1 MKREDIKKFFPDAT
15 EEQLKGLLDINTAD
29 IGKAKGELEAVK
41 ADLEKAN
48 GTLKEYE
55 TTIAD
60 MKKSAEGNEDFK
72 KKFEEL
78 EQRIADEKAE
88 AEKKAKEEAEEAEYS
103 NRFKTVV
110 GEQKWRDAL
119 TEKAVYAEFK
129 TALQDET
136 NKGKGDKDI
145 LAALTQDKEYFA
157 KDPARVPAFSRGT
170 GFAGGEVDDAAER
183 QWAYPPRR
191 TKENRKENETWRTAL
206 HFSKNTLTCWT
217 RSIRMR
223 PLPLRWTAI

>member
-1 MKREDIKKFFPDAT
+1 MKREDIKKIFPDAT

-48 GTLKEYE
+48 GTLREYE

-88 AEKKAKEEAEEAEYS
+88 AEKKAKAEAEEAEYS

-129 TALQDET
+129 TALQDEA

-170 GFAGGEVDDAAER
+170 GFAGGEVDDAAVR
-183 QWAYPPRR
+183 AAMGLSP
-191 TKENRKENETWRTAL
+191 KKD
-206 HFSKNTLTCWT
+206 
-217 RSIRMR
+217 
-223 PLPLRWTAI
+223 

>member
-29 IGKAKGELEAVK
+29 IGRAKGELETVK

-60 MKKSAEGNEDFK
+60 LKKSAEGNEDFK

-88 AEKKAKEEAEEAEYS
+88 AEKKAKAEAEEAEYS

-129 TALQDET
+129 TALQDEA

-145 LAALTQDKEYFA
+145 LETLT
-157 KDPARVPAFSRGT
+157 KDRNYWENPNQPANMAGMGT
-170 GFAGGEVDDAAER
+170 NVNTNGANPFNFHFAGVRAKE
-183 QWAYPPRR
+183 
-191 TKENRKENETWRTAL
+191 TK
-206 HFSKNTLTCWT
+206 
-217 RSIRMR
+217 
-223 PLPLRWTAI
+223 

>member
-1 MKREDIKKFFPDAT
+1 MKREDIKKIFPDAT

-48 GTLKEYE
+48 GTLREYE

-72 KKFEEL
+72 KKFEDL

-88 AEKKAKEEAEEAEYS
+88 AEKKAKEEEEEAEYS

-129 TALQDET
+129 TALQDEA

-170 GFAGGEVDDAAER
+170 GFAGGEVDDAAVR
-183 QWAYPPRR
+183 AAMGLSPK
-191 TKENRKENETWRTAL
+191 KE
-206 HFSKNTLTCWT
+206 
-217 RSIRMR
+217 
-223 PLPLRWTAI
+223 

>member
-1 MKREDIKKFFPDAT
+1 MKREDIKKIFPDAT

-48 GTLKEYE
+48 GTLREYE

-129 TALQDET
+129 TALQDEA

-170 GFAGGEVDDAAER
+170 GFAGGGVDDAAVR
-183 QWAYPPRR
+183 AAMGLSP
-191 TKENRKENETWRTAL
+191 KKD
-206 HFSKNTLTCWT
+206 
-217 RSIRMR
+217 
-223 PLPLRWTAI
+223 

>member
-41 ADLEKAN
+41 ADLENAN
-48 GTLKEYE
+48 GTLREYE

-72 KKFEEL
+72 KKFEDL
-78 EQRIADEKAE
+78 EQRIADEKAA

-129 TALQDET
+129 TALQDEA
-136 NKGKGDKDI
+136 NKGKGDKDV

-170 GFAGGEVDDAAER
+170 GFAGGEVDDAAVR
-183 QWAYPPRR
+183 AAMGLSP
-191 TKENRKENETWRTAL
+191 KKD
-206 HFSKNTLTCWT
+206 
-217 RSIRMR
+217 
-223 PLPLRWTAI
+223 

>member
-29 IGKAKGELEAVK
+29 IGKAKGELETVR

-60 MKKSAEGNEDFK
+60 LKKSAEGNEDFK

-88 AEKKAKEEAEEAEYS
+88 AEKKAKAEAEEAEYS

-110 GEQKWRDAL
+110 GEQKWRDEL

-129 TALQDET
+129 TALQDEA

-170 GFAGGEVDDAAER
+170 GFAGGEVDDAAVR
-183 QWAYPPRR
+183 AAMGLSP
-191 TKENRKENETWRTAL
+191 KKD
-206 HFSKNTLTCWT
+206 
-217 RSIRMR
+217 
-223 PLPLRWTAI
+223 

>member
-29 IGKAKGELEAVK
+29 IGRAKGELETVK

-60 MKKSAEGNEDFK
+60 LKKSAECNEDFK

-88 AEKKAKEEAEEAEYS
+88 AEKKAKAEAEEAEYS

-110 GEQKWRDAL
+110 GEQKWRDEL

-129 TALQDET
+129 TALQDEA

-145 LAALTQDKEYFA
+145 LETLT
-157 KDPARVPAFSRGT
+157 KDRNYWENPNQPANMAGMGT
-170 GFAGGEVDDAAER
+170 NVNTNGANPFNFHFAGVRAKE
-183 QWAYPPRR
+183 
-191 TKENRKENETWRTAL
+191 TK
-206 HFSKNTLTCWT
+206 
-217 RSIRMR
+217 
-223 PLPLRWTAI
+223 

>member
-1 MKREDIKKFFPDAT
+1 MKREDIKKIFPDAT

-29 IGKAKGELEAVK
+29 IGKAKGELETVR

-129 TALQDET
+129 TALQDEA

-170 GFAGGEVDDAAER
+170 GFAGGEVDDAAVR
-183 QWAYPPRR
+183 AAMGLSP
-191 TKENRKENETWRTAL
+191 KKD
-206 HFSKNTLTCWT
+206 
-217 RSIRMR
+217 
-223 PLPLRWTAI
+223 

>member
-1 MKREDIKKFFPDAT
+1 MSKREDIKKFFPDAT

-29 IGKAKGELEAVK
+29 IGRVKGELETVK

-110 GEQKWRDAL
+110 GEQKWRDEL

-129 TALQDET
+129 TALQDEA

-170 GFAGGEVDDAAER
+170 GFAGGEVDNAAVR
-183 QWAYPPRR
+183 AAMGLSP
-191 TKENRKENETWRTAL
+191 KKD
-206 HFSKNTLTCWT
+206 
-217 RSIRMR
+217 
-223 PLPLRWTAI
+223 

>member
-29 IGKAKGELEAVK
+29 IGKAKGELETVR

-48 GTLKEYE
+48 GTLNEYE

-60 MKKSAEGNEDFK
+60 LKKSAEGNEDFK
-72 KKFEEL
+72 KKFENL

-129 TALQDET
+129 TALQDEA

-157 KDPARVPAFSRGT
+157 KDPAKIPAFSRGT
-170 GFAGGEVDDAAER
+170 GFAGGEVDDAAVR
-183 QWAYPPRR
+183 AAMGLSP
-191 TKENRKENETWRTAL
+191 KKD
-206 HFSKNTLTCWT
+206 
-217 RSIRMR
+217 
-223 PLPLRWTAI
+223 

>member
-1 MKREDIKKFFPDAT
+1 MKREDIKKIFPDAT

-103 NRFKTVV
+103 SRFKTVV

-136 NKGKGDKDI
+136 NKG
-145 LAALTQDKEYFA
+145 
-157 KDPARVPAFSRGT
+157 RRRG
-170 GFAGGEVDDAAER
+170 GRCGSQSGNGLIPEEGLR
-183 QWAYPPRR
+183 KIERR
-191 TKENRKENETWRTAL
+191 TKHGEQHYFIQKI
-206 HFSKNTLTCWT
+206 H
-217 RSIRMR
+217 
-223 PLPLRWTAI
+223 

>member
-1 MKREDIKKFFPDAT
+1 MKREDIKKIFPDAT

-88 AEKKAKEEAEEAEYS
+88 AEKKAKAEAEEAEYS

-145 LAALTQDKEYFA
+145 LAALTQDKKYFA

-170 GFAGGEVDDAAER
+170 GFAGGEVDDAAVR
-183 QWAYPPRR
+183 AAMGLSP
-191 TKENRKENETWRTAL
+191 KKD
-206 HFSKNTLTCWT
+206 
-217 RSIRMR
+217 
-223 PLPLRWTAI
+223 

>member
-1 MKREDIKKFFPDAT
+1 MKREDIKKIFPDAT

-72 KKFEEL
+72 KKFEDL

-88 AEKKAKEEAEEAEYS
+88 AERKAKEEAEEAEYS

-129 TALQDET
+129 TALQDEA

-170 GFAGGEVDDAAER
+170 GFAGGEVDDAAVR
-183 QWAYPPRR
+183 AAMGLSL
-191 TKENRKENETWRTAL
+191 KKD
-206 HFSKNTLTCWT
+206 
-217 RSIRMR
+217 
-223 PLPLRWTAI
+223 

>member
-1 MKREDIKKFFPDAT
+1 MKREDIKKIFPDAT

-29 IGKAKGELEAVK
+29 IGKAKGEFEAVK
-41 ADLEKAN
+41 TDLEKAN

-60 MKKSAEGNEDFK
+60 LKKSAEGNEDFK
-72 KKFEEL
+72 KKFEDL
-78 EQRIADEKAE
+78 EQRIADEKTE
-88 AEKKAKEEAEEAEYS
+88 AEKKAKEEEEEAEYS

-129 TALQDET
+129 TALQDEA

-170 GFAGGEVDDAAER
+170 GFAGGEVDDAAVR
-183 QWAYPPRR
+183 AAMGLSP
-191 TKENRKENETWRTAL
+191 KKD
-206 HFSKNTLTCWT
+206 
-217 RSIRMR
+217 
-223 PLPLRWTAI
+223 

>member
-1 MKREDIKKFFPDAT
+1 MKREDIKKIFPDAT

-29 IGKAKGELEAVK
+29 IGKAKGEFEAVK

-60 MKKSAEGNEDFK
+60 LKKSAEGNEDFK
-72 KKFEEL
+72 KKFEDL

-129 TALQDET
+129 TALQDEA

-170 GFAGGEVDDAAER
+170 GFAGGEVDDAAVR
-183 QWAYPPRR
+183 AAMGLSP
-191 TKENRKENETWRTAL
+191 KKD
-206 HFSKNTLTCWT
+206 
-217 RSIRMR
+217 
-223 PLPLRWTAI
+223 

>member
-1 MKREDIKKFFPDAT
+1 MKREDIKKIFPDAT

-48 GTLKEYE
+48 GTLNEYE

-60 MKKSAEGNEDFK
+60 LKKSAEGNEDFK
-72 KKFEEL
+72 KKFENL

-129 TALQDET
+129 TALQDEA

-170 GFAGGEVDDAAER
+170 GFAGGEVDDAAVR
-183 QWAYPPRR
+183 AAMGLSP
-191 TKENRKENETWRTAL
+191 KKD
-206 HFSKNTLTCWT
+206 
-217 RSIRMR
+217 
-223 PLPLRWTAI
+223 

>member
-29 IGKAKGELEAVK
+29 IGRAKGELETVK
-41 ADLEKAN
+41 ANLEKAN

-88 AEKKAKEEAEEAEYS
+88 AEKKAKAEAEEAEYS

-110 GEQKWRDAL
+110 GEQKWRDEL

-129 TALQDET
+129 TALQDEA

-145 LAALTQDKEYFA
+145 LETLT
-157 KDPARVPAFSRGT
+157 KDRNYWENPNQPANMAGMGT
-170 GFAGGEVDDAAER
+170 NVNTNSANPFNFHFAGVRAKE
-183 QWAYPPRR
+183 
-191 TKENRKENETWRTAL
+191 TK
-206 HFSKNTLTCWT
+206 
-217 RSIRMR
+217 
-223 PLPLRWTAI
+223 

>member
-1 MKREDIKKFFPDAT
+1 MKREDIKKIFPDAT

-41 ADLEKAN
+41 ADLEKTN

-88 AEKKAKEEAEEAEYS
+88 AEKKAKAEAEEAEYS

-129 TALQDET
+129 TALQDEA

-170 GFAGGEVDDAAER
+170 GFAGGEVDDAAVR
-183 QWAYPPRR
+183 AAMGLSP
-191 TKENRKENETWRTAL
+191 KKD
-206 HFSKNTLTCWT
+206 
-217 RSIRMR
+217 
-223 PLPLRWTAI
+223 

>member
-48 GTLKEYE
+48 GTLREYE

-88 AEKKAKEEAEEAEYS
+88 AEKKAKEEAEEAEYA

-129 TALQDET
+129 TALQDEA

-145 LAALTQDKEYFA
+145 LETLT
-157 KDPARVPAFSRGT
+157 KDRNYWENPNQPANMAGMGT
-170 GFAGGEVDDAAER
+170 NVNTNGANPFNFHFAGVRAKE
-183 QWAYPPRR
+183 
-191 TKENRKENETWRTAL
+191 TK
-206 HFSKNTLTCWT
+206 
-217 RSIRMR
+217 
-223 PLPLRWTAI
+223 

>member
-1 MKREDIKKFFPDAT
+1 MKREDIKKIFPDAT

-60 MKKSAEGNEDFK
+60 LKKSAEGNEDFK
-72 KKFEEL
+72 KKFEDL

-129 TALQDET
+129 TALQDEA

-157 KDPARVPAFSRGT
+157 KDPAKIPAFSRGT
-170 GFAGGEVDDAAER
+170 GFAGGEVDDAAVR
-183 QWAYPPRR
+183 AAMGLSP
-191 TKENRKENETWRTAL
+191 KKD
-206 HFSKNTLTCWT
+206 
-217 RSIRMR
+217 
-223 PLPLRWTAI
+223 

>member
-15 EEQLKGLLDINTAD
+15 EEQLKGLLDINTTD
-29 IGKAKGELEAVK
+29 IGRAKGELETVR

-60 MKKSAEGNEDFK
+60 LKKSAEGNEDFK

-170 GFAGGEVDDAAER
+170 GFAGGEVDDAAVR
-183 QWAYPPRR
+183 AAMGLSP
-191 TKENRKENETWRTAL
+191 KKD
-206 HFSKNTLTCWT
+206 
-217 RSIRMR
+217 
-223 PLPLRWTAI
+223 

>member
-1 MKREDIKKFFPDAT
+1 MKREDIKKIFPDAT

-29 IGKAKGELEAVK
+29 IGKAKGELETVR

-60 MKKSAEGNEDFK
+60 LKKSAEGNEDFK
-72 KKFEEL
+72 KKFEDL

-103 NRFKTVV
+103 SRFKTVV
-110 GEQKWRDAL
+110 GEQKWRDEL

-129 TALQDET
+129 TALQDEA

-170 GFAGGEVDDAAER
+170 GFAGGEVDDAAVR
-183 QWAYPPRR
+183 AAMGLSP
-191 TKENRKENETWRTAL
+191 KKD
-206 HFSKNTLTCWT
+206 
-217 RSIRMR
+217 
-223 PLPLRWTAI
+223 

>member
-15 EEQLKGLLDINTAD
+15 DEQLKGLLDINTAD
-29 IGKAKGELEAVK
+29 IGKAKGELETVR

-48 GTLKEYE
+48 GTLNEYE

-60 MKKSAEGNEDFK
+60 LKKSAEGNEDFK
-72 KKFEEL
+72 KKFENL

-129 TALQDET
+129 TALQDEA

-170 GFAGGEVDDAAER
+170 GFAGGEVDDAAVR
-183 QWAYPPRR
+183 AAMGLSP
-191 TKENRKENETWRTAL
+191 KKD
-206 HFSKNTLTCWT
+206 
-217 RSIRMR
+217 
-223 PLPLRWTAI
+223 

>member
-48 GTLKEYE
+48 GTLREYE

-60 MKKSAEGNEDFK
+60 MKKSTEGNEDFK

-78 EQRIADEKAE
+78 EQRVADEKAE
-88 AEKKAKEEAEEAEYS
+88 AEKKAKEEAEEAEYA

-110 GEQKWRDAL
+110 GEQKWRDEL

-129 TALQDET
+129 TALQDEA

-145 LAALTQDKEYFA
+145 LTALTQDKEYFA
-157 KDPARVPAFSRGT
+157 KAPARVPAFSRGT
-170 GFAGGEVDDAAER
+170 GFAGGAADDAAVR
-183 QWAYPPRR
+183 AAMGLSPK
-191 TKENRKENETWRTAL
+191 KE
-206 HFSKNTLTCWT
+206 
-217 RSIRMR
+217 
-223 PLPLRWTAI
+223 

>member
-1 MKREDIKKFFPDAT
+1 MKREDIKKIFPDAT

-29 IGKAKGELEAVK
+29 IGKAKGELETVR

-72 KKFEEL
+72 KKFEDL

-129 TALQDET
+129 TALQDEA

-170 GFAGGEVDDAAER
+170 GFAGGEVDDAAVR
-183 QWAYPPRR
+183 AAMGLSP
-191 TKENRKENETWRTAL
+191 KKD
-206 HFSKNTLTCWT
+206 
-217 RSIRMR
+217 
-223 PLPLRWTAI
+223 

>member
-60 MKKSAEGNEDFK
+60 LKKSAECNEDFK
-72 KKFEEL
+72 KKFEDL

-110 GEQKWRDAL
+110 GEQKWRDEL

-129 TALQDET
+129 TALQDEA

-170 GFAGGEVDDAAER
+170 GFAGGEVDDAAVR
-183 QWAYPPRR
+183 AAMGLSP
-191 TKENRKENETWRTAL
+191 KKD
-206 HFSKNTLTCWT
+206 
-217 RSIRMR
+217 
-223 PLPLRWTAI
+223 

>member
-1 MKREDIKKFFPDAT
+1 MKREDIKKIFPDAT

-29 IGKAKGELEAVK
+29 IGRAKGELETVK

-48 GTLKEYE
+48 GTLREYE

-60 MKKSAEGNEDFK
+60 LKKSAECNEDFK

-88 AEKKAKEEAEEAEYS
+88 AEKKAKAEAE
-103 NRFKTVV
+103 
-110 GEQKWRDAL
+110 WRDAL

-129 TALQDET
+129 TALQDEA

-170 GFAGGEVDDAAER
+170 GFAGGEVDDAAVR
-183 QWAYPPRR
+183 AAMGLSP
-191 TKENRKENETWRTAL
+191 KKD
-206 HFSKNTLTCWT
+206 
-217 RSIRMR
+217 
-223 PLPLRWTAI
+223 

>member
-1 MKREDIKKFFPDAT
+1 MKREDIKKIFPDAT

-129 TALQDET
+129 TALQDEA
-136 NKGKGDKDI
+136 NNGKGDKDI

-170 GFAGGEVDDAAER
+170 GFAGGEVDDAAVR
-183 QWAYPPRR
+183 AAMGLSP
-191 TKENRKENETWRTAL
+191 KKD
-206 HFSKNTLTCWT
+206 
-217 RSIRMR
+217 
-223 PLPLRWTAI
+223 

>member
-1 MKREDIKKFFPDAT
+1 MKREDIKKIFPDAT

-48 GTLKEYE
+48 GT
-55 TTIAD
+55 TIAD

-78 EQRIADEKAE
+78 EQRIADEKAA
-88 AEKKAKEEAEEAEYS
+88 AERKAKEEAEEAEYS

-170 GFAGGEVDDAAER
+170 GFAGGEVDDAAVR
-183 QWAYPPRR
+183 AAMGLSP
-191 TKENRKENETWRTAL
+191 KKD
-206 HFSKNTLTCWT
+206 
-217 RSIRMR
+217 
-223 PLPLRWTAI
+223 

>member
-29 IGKAKGELEAVK
+29 IGRAKGELETVK

-60 MKKSAEGNEDFK
+60 LKKSAEGNEDFK

-129 TALQDET
+129 TALQDEA

-170 GFAGGEVDDAAER
+170 GFAGGEVDDAAVR
-183 QWAYPPRR
+183 AAMGLSP
-191 TKENRKENETWRTAL
+191 KKD
-206 HFSKNTLTCWT
+206 
-217 RSIRMR
+217 
-223 PLPLRWTAI
+223 

>member
-48 GTLKEYE
+48 GTLREYE

-72 KKFEEL
+72 KKFEDL
-78 EQRIADEKAE
+78 EQRIADEKVA
-88 AEKKAKEEAEEAEYS
+88 AEKKAKEEEEEAEYS

-129 TALQDET
+129 TALQDEA

-170 GFAGGEVDDAAER
+170 GFAGGEVDDAAVR
-183 QWAYPPRR
+183 AAMGLSP
-191 TKENRKENETWRTAL
+191 KKD
-206 HFSKNTLTCWT
+206 
-217 RSIRMR
+217 
-223 PLPLRWTAI
+223 

>member
-48 GTLKEYE
+48 GTLREYE

-170 GFAGGEVDDAAER
+170 GFAGGEVDDAAVR
-183 QWAYPPRR
+183 AAMGLSP
-191 TKENRKENETWRTAL
+191 KKD
-206 HFSKNTLTCWT
+206 
-217 RSIRMR
+217 
-223 PLPLRWTAI
+223 

>member
-1 MKREDIKKFFPDAT
+1 MKREDIKKIFPDAT

-29 IGKAKGELEAVK
+29 IGKAKGELETVK

-48 GTLKEYE
+48 GTVKEYE

-72 KKFEEL
+72 KKFEDL

-157 KDPARVPAFSRGT
+157 KDPARVPAFSKGT
-170 GFAGGEVDDAAER
+170 GFAGGGVDDAAVR
-183 QWAYPPRR
+183 AAMGLSP
-191 TKENRKENETWRTAL
+191 KKD
-206 HFSKNTLTCWT
+206 
-217 RSIRMR
+217 
-223 PLPLRWTAI
+223 

>member
-1 MKREDIKKFFPDAT
+1 MKREDIKKIFPDAT

-29 IGKAKGELEAVK
+29 IGRAKGELETVK

-48 GTLKEYE
+48 GTLREYE

-60 MKKSAEGNEDFK
+60 LKKSAECNEDFK

-88 AEKKAKEEAEEAEYS
+88 AEAEEAEYS

-129 TALQDET
+129 TALQDEA

-170 GFAGGEVDDAAER
+170 GFAGGEVDDAAVR
-183 QWAYPPRR
+183 AAMGLSP
-191 TKENRKENETWRTAL
+191 KKD
-206 HFSKNTLTCWT
+206 
-217 RSIRMR
+217 
-223 PLPLRWTAI
+223 